1 MTGLVNWLE
10 GFGCVRLT
18 LNQAGHMRYPY
29 NLAFI
34 AVFASASG
42 AAMGQ
47 ISPERIAG
55 LGLRSQTDIAPVPAD
70 LAFGS
75 EAAHIWQ
82 TRRSFDYLL
91 YSGARAAPDFGLR
104 AAESYG
110 GIVYSLPGGWG
121 SSIEAAY
128 VQESPLSP
136 RRYALTGQLHASF
149 SEGRMLSVGLKYR
162 VRDTDSG
169 PGYGMAG
176 EMPTGNGYALLPSR
190 LYGAGLAPSYQLQM
204 SYQHSASSTFGLAL
218 GREVETF
225 TPFLDTNGPGPRQVM
240 LTGQHW
246 LTPSWALSYDLQP
259 QDAASPL
266 RLQGLLRL
274 GVRYRF

>member
-1 MTGLVNWLE
+1 
-10 GFGCVRLT
+10 
-18 LNQAGHMRYPY
+18 MRYPY
-29 NLAFI
+29 NLALI
-34 AVFASASG
+34 ALFAFAPG

-47 ISPERIAG
+47 MSPERVAG
-55 LGLRSQTDIAPVPAD
+55 LGLRSQADMAPVSAD

-75 EAAHIWQ
+75 EAAQVWQ
-82 TRRSFDYLL
+82 TMRSLDYSL
-91 YSGARAAPDFGLR
+91 YGGARAAPNFGLR

-121 SSIEAAY
+121 SSLEAAY
-128 VQESPLSP
+128 VQGSPASP

-149 SEGRMLSVGLKYR
+149 SEGRTLSVGLKYR
-162 VRDTDSG
+162 VRDADSG

-176 EMPTGNGYALLPSR
+176 DMPTGNGYTLLPSR
-190 LYGAGLAPSYQLQM
+190 LSGAGLAPSYQLQM

-218 GREVETF
+218 GRDVETF
-225 TPFLDTNGPGPRQVM
+225 TPFLDTIGPGQRQVM
-240 LTGQHW
+240 FTGQHW